1 MDGADGALT
10 VWAVMMCEGEMTQ
23 DSKHVPERSVPPLT
37 PRVRKSAPS
46 VCHGGGWGGLGGDKG
61 YARMN
66 GRRITTSD
74 SRGHAP
80 RVPHASARVRGGG
93 PPSHLSPFEVP
104 LGTALG
110 TPATPQTPHEIPWLF
125 SYHAPL
131 P

>member
-46 VCHGGGWGGLGGDKG
+46 VCHGGRWGGLGGDKG

-66 GRRITTSD
+66 GRRIPLATAVGTHHEYRTLQRACEEVGLRLIS
-74 SRGHAP
+74 
-80 RVPHASARVRGGG
+80 
-93 PPSHLSPFEVP
+93 PPLRFLSG
-104 LGTALG
+104 LL
-110 TPATPQTPHEIPWLF
+110 
-125 SYHAPL
+125 
-131 P
+131 